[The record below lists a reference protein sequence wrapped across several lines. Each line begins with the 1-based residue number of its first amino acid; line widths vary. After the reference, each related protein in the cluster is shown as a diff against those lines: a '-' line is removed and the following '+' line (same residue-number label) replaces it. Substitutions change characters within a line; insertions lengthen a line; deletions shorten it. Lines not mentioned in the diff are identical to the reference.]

1 VLYVL
6 DLLRHIEDKAML
18 VGYARTSTSDQKAG
32 LEAQERDLKAAGCE
46 KVFAEHASASTAQ
59 RDQLQAT
66 LEFIRDDDTLI
77 ITKVDRAARS
87 TADFLGIVEQVRAK
101 GASLVVL
108 SLGGQRMDTST
119 PTGKLMLTMLAGVT
133 EFERDMMLERQREGI
148 AKAKAEGRYKGR
160 PATVMSQAEK
170 VRGMKES
177 GLSAAQIAQELGIA
191 RSGVYRCLAKA
202 KAQNSKN

>member
-1 VLYVL
+1 
-6 DLLRHIEDKAML
+6 ML
-18 VGYARTSTSDQKAG
+18 IGYARTSTSDQKAG

-59 RDQLQAT
+59 RDQLQAA
-66 LEFIRDDDTLI
+66 LEFVRQEDTLI

-87 TADFLGIVEQVRAK
+87 TADFLSIVEQVRAK

-119 PTGKLMLTMLAGVT
+119 PTGKLMLTMLAGVA

-160 PATVMSQAEK
+160 PATVMSQAAK
-170 VRGMKES
+170 VRDMKDSGM
-177 GLSAAQIAQELGIA
+177 SAVQIAQELGIA
-191 RSGVYRCLAKA
+191 RSGVYRCLDQPKA
-202 KAQNSKN
+202 

>member
-1 VLYVL
+1 MLYVL
-6 DLLRHIEDKAML
+6 DLLGHIEDKAML
-18 VGYARTSTSDQKAG
+18 IGYARTSTPDQRAG

-59 RDQLQAT
+59 RDQLQAA
-66 LEFIRDDDTLI
+66 LEFIRKDDTLI

-119 PTGKLMLTMLAGVT
+119 PTGKLMLTMLAGVA

-191 RSGVYRCLAKA
+191 RSGVYRCLAKVRT
-202 KAQNSKN
+202 